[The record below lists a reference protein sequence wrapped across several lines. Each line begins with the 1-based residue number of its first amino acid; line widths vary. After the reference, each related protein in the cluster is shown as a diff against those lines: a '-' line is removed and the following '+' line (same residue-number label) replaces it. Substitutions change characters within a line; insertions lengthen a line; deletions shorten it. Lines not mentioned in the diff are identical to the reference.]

1 MFFRS
6 FVPASIRP
14 GLLRCGRLTKGQLYG
29 KTCCSDRCSS
39 FIFAAA
45 PFCVFRMFFSIRVL
59 PVYAL
64 PSGLDTASAVHS
76 SSLLS
81 FFGFG
86 TVITLTFTC

>member
-1 MFFRS
+1 M
-6 FVPASIRP
+6 
-14 GLLRCGRLTKGQLYG
+14 KGEHYG

-39 FIFAAA
+39 FISAAA
-45 PFCVFRMFFSIRVL
+45 SFCVYRMFFSIRVL

-64 PSGLDTASAVHS
+64 PSGLDTASAAHS
-76 SSLLS
+76 SSLLN